1 MKRKMKQW
9 VSLALSMAMLLG
21 IAVPAWAANET
32 NDLGVTFQA
41 TLDQATIAQSNED
54 QEVTMRLKANKEIEL
69 DGMGLTV
76 VQDDALKLKSI
87 AGGESRID
95 IITRDYNVE
104 NGVLA
109 WHEQNVNIITGV
121 TDMLVVTFTV
131 PANTPAGTYTVG
143 VEKIEL
149 TKSNGDV
156 IWEKGATA
164 STTLTITD
172 QAAGYTAGL
181 TSTTKQVSV
190 SDQVN
195 VNVDVSHS
203 SDTVFAAGEVK
214 VSYDAAKLKF
224 NKVDS
229 TLGNAT
235 VTDKAGVLTLEDY
248 GTDKNLGTGVYVLAF
263 DAIAVGDAN
272 VTLTSAAFVNKENAV
287 KSDLIAATL
296 TPAELAITID
306 KKTYKV
312 TLSDIFT
319 GPETVTDGEDYT
331 FTKAD
336 GDHYDYGTVTATVNG
351 TTVDVIDNGNGTY
364 TVENVTD
371 ELTITGS
378 RTEKSYSVT
387 FEGNAASE
395 IKDGAETA
403 TYNKDY
409 TFTLPTAERWAYSV
423 DKITIGG
430 KDYTDYTVKD
440 SVYTIAGSA
449 IDGHIVITVSK
460 KQTIASVKVEGTGA
474 GAAAGYDTSATIGRD
489 YTLTLTPEAG
499 YRYQVTATVN
509 GQQVAVEENGNTY
522 TIRAVTGDV
531 VFNVERIVV
540 VDGVSVSEYLT
551 LNGTKMWL
559 VQNKVTLADGK
570 VPTYDGAQMFWSEKY
585 EAYCYLTIAETL
597 DTEVAATHVGITDGT
612 AVDVNYGMDVNMT
625 SKVDASDA
633 QLIYNMY
640 NVVYDGFTEEATA
653 EKFLRA
659 DVNGDTKVNVTDA
672 AAVIDHLLA

>member
-1 MKRKMKQW
+1 MKRKMKHW
-9 VSLALSMAMLLG
+9 MSLALSVAMLLG

-41 TLDQATIAQSNED
+41 TLDQATIAQSDED
-54 QEVTMRLKANKEIEL
+54 QEVTMRLKANKAIEL

-76 VQDDALKLKSI
+76 VQDNALKLKSI
-87 AGGESRID
+87 AGGESNID
-95 IITRDYNVE
+95 IDIGDYNVA
-104 NGVLA
+104 NGILA
-109 WHEQNVNIITGV
+109 WHVENGSTITGV

-149 TKSNGDV
+149 TKDYGET
-156 IWEKGATA
+156 WETGATA

-181 TSTTKQVSV
+181 TSTTKAVSV
-190 SDQVN
+190 SDKVN

-214 VSYDAAKLKF
+214 VSYDTAKLKF
-224 NKVDS
+224 NKEYS
-229 TLGNAT
+229 TLGSAT
-235 VTDKAGVLTLEDY
+235 VTDKDGVLTLEDY

-263 DAIAVGDAN
+263 DAIADGEAN

-296 TPAELAITID
+296 TPAKLAITIN

-312 TLSDIFT
+312 TLPDIFT
-319 GPETVTDGEDYT
+319 GLTTVTDGEDYT

-336 GDHYDYGTVTATVNG
+336 GTHYDYGTVTATVNG

-364 TVENVTD
+364 TVKNVTG

-378 RTEKSYSVT
+378 RTEKSYSVI
-387 FEGNAASE
+387 FEGNAAGE
-395 IKDGAETA
+395 ITDGEETA
-403 TYNKDY
+403 TYNKNY

-430 KDYTDYTVKD
+430 KNYTGYTVKD
-440 SVYTIAGSA
+440 SVYTIAGGA
-449 IDGHIVITVSK
+449 IDDDIVITVSK

-474 GAAAGYDTSATIGRD
+474 GAAAGYDTNATIGQD

-509 GQQVAVEENGNTY
+509 GQQVEVKKNGNDY
-522 TIRAVTGDV
+522 TIRNVTGDI
-531 VFNVERIVV
+531 VFTVEHIVV
-540 VDGVSVSEYLT
+540 VDGVLVSEYLT

-559 VQNKVTLADGK
+559 VKNEVTLEDGK

-585 EAYCYLTIAETL
+585 NAYCYLTIAETL
-597 DTEVAATHVGITDGT
+597 DIETAATRVGIADGT

-625 SKVDASDA
+625 GKVDASDA
-633 QLIYNMY
+633 QLIYNIY

-659 DVNGDTKVNVTDA
+659 DVNGDTKVDVTDA

>member
-1 MKRKMKQW
+1 MKQW
-9 VSLALSMAMLLG
+9 MSLALSVAMLLG

-41 TLDQATIAQSNED
+41 TLDQATIAQSDED
-54 QEVTMRLKANKEIEL
+54 QEVTMRLKANKAIEL

-76 VQDDALKLKSI
+76 VQDNALKLKSI
-87 AGGESRID
+87 AGGESNID
-95 IITRDYNVE
+95 IDIGDYNVA
-104 NGVLA
+104 NGILA
-109 WHEQNVNIITGV
+109 WHVENGSTITGV

-149 TKSNGDV
+149 TKDYGET
-156 IWEKGATA
+156 WETGATA

-181 TSTTKQVSV
+181 TSTTKAVSV
-190 SDQVN
+190 SDKVN

-214 VSYDAAKLKF
+214 VSYDTAKLKF
-224 NKVDS
+224 NKEYS
-229 TLGNAT
+229 TLGSAT
-235 VTDKAGVLTLEDY
+235 VTDKDGVLTLEDY

-263 DAIAVGDAN
+263 DAIADGEAN

-296 TPAELAITID
+296 TPAKLAITIN

-312 TLSDIFT
+312 TLPDIFT
-319 GPETVTDGEDYT
+319 GLTTVTDGEDYT

-336 GDHYDYGTVTATVNG
+336 GTHYDYGTVTATVNG

-364 TVENVTD
+364 TVKNVTG

-378 RTEKSYSVT
+378 RTEKSYSVI
-387 FEGNAASE
+387 FEGNAAGE
-395 IKDGAETA
+395 ITDGEETA
-403 TYNKDY
+403 TYNKNY

-430 KDYTDYTVKD
+430 KNYTGYTVKD
-440 SVYTIAGSA
+440 SVYTIAGGA
-449 IDGHIVITVSK
+449 IDDDIVITVSK

-474 GAAAGYDTSATIGRD
+474 GAAAGYDTNATIGQD

-509 GQQVAVEENGNTY
+509 GQQVEVKKNGNDY
-522 TIRAVTGDV
+522 TIRNVTGDI
-531 VFNVERIVV
+531 VFTVEHIVV
-540 VDGVSVSEYLT
+540 VDGVLVSEYLT

-559 VQNKVTLADGK
+559 VKNEVTLEDGK

-585 EAYCYLTIAETL
+585 NAYCYLTIAETL
-597 DTEVAATHVGITDGT
+597 DIETAATRVGIADGT

-625 SKVDASDA
+625 GKVDASDA
-633 QLIYNMY
+633 QLIYNIY

-659 DVNGDTKVNVTDA
+659 DVNGDTKVDVTDA

>member
-1 MKRKMKQW
+1 MKTKLNRILS
-9 VSLALSMAMLLG
+9 VALSVALVLG
-21 IAVPAWAANET
+21 VALPTWAANESNT
-32 NDLGVTFQA
+32 LGVTFDVTLDHA
-41 TLDQATIAQSNED
+41 TLTKSDAE
-54 QEVTMRLKANKEIEL
+54 QEVTMYLKASKEIAVNGMEL
-69 DGMGLTV
+69 TIEQATPLV
-76 VQDDALKLKSI
+76 LKSI
-87 AGGESRID
+87 DGGEESMKMSSGH
-95 IITRDYNVE
+95 YNLT
-104 NGVLA
+104 NGKVIWSTEDTEDMNLA
-109 WHEQNVNIITGV
+109 EL
-121 TDMLVVTFTV
+121 LVATFTV
-131 PANTPAGTYTVG
+131 PANTPVGTYQIG
-143 VEKIEL
+143 VKEL
-149 TKSNGDV
+149 LLSKNYGLTEVEN
-156 IWEKGATA
+156 GATA

-203 SDTVFAAGEVK
+203 SDAVFAAGEVK
-214 VSYDAAKLKF
+214 VSYDTAKLKF
-224 NKVDS
+224 KKENS
-229 TLGNAT
+229 TLGSAT

-263 DAIAVGDAN
+263 DAIADGDAN

-336 GDHYDYGTVTATVNG
+336 GDHYVYDTVTAMVNG
-351 TTVDVIDNGNGTY
+351 TTVKVIDNSDGTY
-364 TVENVTD
+364 TVKNVTG

-387 FEGNAASE
+387 FDGNAAGE
-395 IKDGAETA
+395 IKDGAKTA
-403 TYNKDY
+403 TYNRDY

-640 NVVYDGFTEEATA
+640 NVVYNEFTEEATA

>member
-9 VSLALSMAMLLG
+9 MSLALSVVMLLG

-32 NDLGVTFQA
+32 NNLGVTFQA
-41 TLDQATIAQSNED
+41 TLDQATIAQSDED
-54 QEVTMRLKANKEIEL
+54 QEVTMRLKANKAIEL

-76 VQDDALKLKSI
+76 VQDNALKLKSI
-87 AGGESRID
+87 AGGESNID
-95 IITRDYNVE
+95 IDIGDYNAANGILAWHVE
-104 NGVLA
+104 NGST
-109 WHEQNVNIITGV
+109 ITGV
-121 TDMLVVTFTV
+121 TDMLVMTFTV

-149 TKSNGDV
+149 TKDYGET
-156 IWEKGATA
+156 WETGATA

-181 TSTTKQVSV
+181 TSTTKAVSV
-190 SDQVN
+190 SDKVN

-214 VSYDAAKLKF
+214 VSYDTAKLKF
-224 NKVDS
+224 NEEHS
-229 TLGNAT
+229 ALSSAT
-235 VTDKAGVLTLEDY
+235 VTDENGVLTLEDY

-263 DAIAVGDAN
+263 DAIADGEAN

-296 TPAELAITID
+296 TPAKLAITIN

-312 TLSDIFT
+312 TLPDIFT
-319 GPETVTDGEDYT
+319 GPTTVMDGEDYT

-336 GDHYDYGTVTATVNG
+336 GDHYVYDTVTATVNG
-351 TTVDVIDNGNGTY
+351 MTVDVIDNGNGTY
-364 TVENVTD
+364 TVINVTG

-378 RTEKSYSVT
+378 RTEKRYSVT
-387 FEGNAASE
+387 FDGNAAGE
-395 IKDGAETA
+395 IKDGAKTA
-403 TYNKDY
+403 TYNQDY
-409 TFTLPTAERWAYSV
+409 TFTLPTVAHWAYSV
-423 DKITIGG
+423 DKIMIGG
-430 KDYTDYTVKD
+430 KNYTGYTVKD
-440 SVYTIAGSA
+440 SAYTIAGSA
-449 IDGHIVITVSK
+449 IDGDIVITVSK

-474 GAAAGYDTSATIGRD
+474 GAAEGYDTSATIGQD

-509 GQQVAVEENGNTY
+509 GEQVAVGVSGNDY
-522 TIRAVTGDV
+522 TIRTVTGDV
-531 VFNVERIVV
+531 VFNVERIVA
-540 VDGVSVSEYLT
+540 VDGVLVSEYLT

-559 VQNKVTLADGK
+559 VKNEVTLEDGK

-585 EAYCYLTIAETL
+585 NAYCYLTIAETL
-597 DTEVAATHVGITDGT
+597 AMEGAAAKVGITDGT
-612 AVDVNYGMDVNMT
+612 AVSVDYGMDVNMT
-625 SKVDASDA
+625 GKVDASDA

-640 NVVYDGFTEEATA
+640 NVVYNGFTEEATV

-659 DVNGDTKVNVTDA
+659 DVNGDTKVDVNDA
-672 AAVIDHLLA
+672 AAVINHLLA

>member
-1 MKRKMKQW
+1 MQPAKSKM
-9 VSLALSMAMLLG
+9 
-21 IAVPAWAANET
+21 
-32 NDLGVTFQA
+32 
-41 TLDQATIAQSNED
+41 AQKP
-54 QEVTMRLKANKEIEL
+54 Q
-69 DGMGLTV
+69 
-76 VQDDALKLKSI
+76 
-87 AGGESRID
+87 
-95 IITRDYNVE
+95 
-104 NGVLA
+104 
-109 WHEQNVNIITGV
+109 
-121 TDMLVVTFTV
+121 
-131 PANTPAGTYTVG
+131 PTY
-143 VEKIEL
+143 
-149 TKSNGDV
+149 
-156 IWEKGATA
+156 
-164 STTLTITD
+164 
-172 QAAGYTAGL
+172 
-181 TSTTKQVSV
+181 
-190 SDQVN
+190 
-195 VNVDVSHS
+195 
-203 SDTVFAAGEVK
+203 
-214 VSYDAAKLKF
+214 
-224 NKVDS
+224 
-229 TLGNAT
+229 
-235 VTDKAGVLTLEDY
+235 
-248 GTDKNLGTGVYVLAF
+248 
-263 DAIAVGDAN
+263 
-272 VTLTSAAFVNKENAV
+272 
-287 KSDLIAATL
+287 
-296 TPAELAITID
+296 
-306 KKTYKV
+306 
-312 TLSDIFT
+312 
-319 GPETVTDGEDYT
+319 
-331 FTKAD
+331 
-336 GDHYDYGTVTATVNG
+336 
-351 TTVDVIDNGNGTY
+351 
-364 TVENVTD
+364 
-371 ELTITGS
+371 
-378 RTEKSYSVT
+378 
-387 FEGNAASE
+387 
-395 IKDGAETA
+395 
-403 TYNKDY
+403 KDY

>member
-9 VSLALSMAMLLG
+9 MSLALSVAMLLG

-41 TLDQATIAQSNED
+41 TLDQATIAQSDED
-54 QEVTMRLKANKEIEL
+54 QEVTMRLKANKAIEL

-76 VQDDALKLKSI
+76 VQDNALKLKSI
-87 AGGESRID
+87 AGGESNID
-95 IITRDYNVE
+95 IDIGDYNVA
-104 NGVLA
+104 NGILA
-109 WHEQNVNIITGV
+109 WHVENGSTITGV

-149 TKSNGDV
+149 TKDYGET
-156 IWEKGATA
+156 WETGATA

-181 TSTTKQVSV
+181 TSTTKAVSV
-190 SDQVN
+190 SDKVN

-214 VSYDAAKLKF
+214 VSYDTAKLKF
-224 NKVDS
+224 NKEYS
-229 TLGNAT
+229 TLGSAT
-235 VTDKAGVLTLEDY
+235 VTDKDGVLTLEDY

-263 DAIAVGDAN
+263 DAIADGEAN

-296 TPAELAITID
+296 TPAKLAITIN

-312 TLSDIFT
+312 TLPDIFT
-319 GPETVTDGEDYT
+319 GLTTVTDGEDYT

-336 GDHYDYGTVTATVNG
+336 GTHYDYGTVTATVNG

-364 TVENVTD
+364 TVKNVTG

-378 RTEKSYSVT
+378 RTEKSYSVI
-387 FEGNAASE
+387 FEGNAAGE
-395 IKDGAETA
+395 ITDGEETA
-403 TYNKDY
+403 TYNKNY

-430 KDYTDYTVKD
+430 KNYTGYTVKD
-440 SVYTIAGSA
+440 SVYTIAGGA
-449 IDGHIVITVSK
+449 IDDDIVITVSK

-474 GAAAGYDTSATIGRD
+474 GAAAGYDTNATIGQD

-509 GQQVAVEENGNTY
+509 GQQVEVKKNGNDY
-522 TIRAVTGDV
+522 TIRNVTGDI
-531 VFNVERIVV
+531 VFTVEHIVV
-540 VDGVSVSEYLT
+540 VDGVLVSEYLT

-559 VQNKVTLADGK
+559 VKNEVTLEDGK

-585 EAYCYLTIAETL
+585 NAYCYLTIAETL
-597 DTEVAATHVGITDGT
+597 DIETAATRVGIADGP

-625 SKVDASDA
+625 GKVDASDA
-633 QLIYNMY
+633 QLIYNIY

-659 DVNGDTKVNVTDA
+659 DVNGDTKVDVTDA

>member
-9 VSLALSMAMLLG
+9 MSLALSMAMLLG
-21 IAVPAWAANET
+21 IAVPAWAANES

-41 TLDQATIAQSNED
+41 TLDQATIAQSDED
-54 QEVTMRLKANKEIEL
+54 QEVTMRLKANKAIEL

-87 AGGESRID
+87 AGGESSID
-95 IITRDYNVE
+95 IDTGNYNVA
-104 NGVLA
+104 NGILG
-109 WHEQNVNIITGV
+109 WHVEDGSTITGV

-131 PANTPAGTYTVG
+131 PANTPAGAYTVG

-149 TKSNGDV
+149 TENGGD
-156 IWEKGATA
+156 IWETSATA

-181 TSTTKQVSV
+181 TSTTKEVNV
-190 SDQVN
+190 SDKVN

-203 SDTVFAAGEVK
+203 SDAVFAAGEVK
-214 VSYDAAKLKF
+214 VSYDAAKLQF
-224 NKVDS
+224 NKDDS
-229 TLGNAT
+229 NLGNAM

-263 DAIAVGDAN
+263 DAIADGDAD
-272 VTLTSAAFVNKENAV
+272 VTLTSAAFVNKENAA
-287 KSDLIAATL
+287 KSDLIDATL
-296 TPAELAITID
+296 TPAELAITIS

-312 TLSDIFT
+312 TLPDIFT
-319 GPETVTDGEDYT
+319 GPTTVTDGEDYT

-351 TTVDVIDNGNGTY
+351 MTVDVIDNGNGTY
-364 TVENVTD
+364 TVKNVTG

-387 FEGNAASE
+387 FDGNAASE

-430 KDYTDYTVKD
+430 KDYTSYTVKD

-474 GAAAGYDTSATIGRD
+474 GAAAGYDTSATIGQD

-522 TIRAVTGDV
+522 TIQAVTGDV

-597 DTEVAATHVGITDGT
+597 DTEVAATHVDITDGT
-612 AVDVNYGMDVNMT
+612 AVNVDYGMDVNMT
-625 SKVDASDA
+625 GKVDASDA

-640 NVVYDGFTEEATA
+640 NVVYNEFTEEATA

>member
-9 VSLALSMAMLLG
+9 MSLALSMAILLG
-21 IAVPAWAANET
+21 IAVPAWAANES

-41 TLDQATIAQSNED
+41 TLDQATIAQSDED
-54 QEVTMRLKANKEIEL
+54 QEVTMRLKANKAIEL

-76 VQDDALKLKSI
+76 VQDDALKLKTI
-87 AGGESRID
+87 AGGESSID
-95 IITRDYNVE
+95 INTGDYNVA
-104 NGVLA
+104 NGILG
-109 WHEQNVNIITGV
+109 WHVEDGSTITGV

-131 PANTPAGTYTVG
+131 PANTPAGAYTVG

-149 TKSNGDV
+149 TENGGD
-156 IWEKGATA
+156 IWETSATA

-172 QAAGYTAGL
+172 KAAGYTAGL
-181 TSTTKQVSV
+181 TSTTKAVSV
-190 SDQVN
+190 SDKVN

-203 SDTVFAAGEVK
+203 SDAVFAAGEVK
-214 VSYDAAKLKF
+214 VSYDAAKLQF
-224 NKVDS
+224 NKENS
-229 TLGNAT
+229 TLGNAM

-263 DAIAVGDAN
+263 DAIADGEAN

-287 KSDLIAATL
+287 KSDLIDATL
-296 TPAELAITID
+296 TPAELAITIS

-312 TLSDIFT
+312 TLPDIFT
-319 GPETVTDGEDYT
+319 GPAMVTDGEDYT

-336 GDHYDYGTVTATVNG
+336 GDHYVYDTVTATVNG

-364 TVENVTD
+364 MVKNVTG

-387 FEGNAASE
+387 FDGNAAGE

-403 TYNKDY
+403 TYNKNY
-409 TFTLPTAERWAYSV
+409 TFTLPTAERWAYRV

-430 KDYTDYTVKD
+430 KEYTGYTVKD
-440 SVYTIAGSA
+440 SVYTIAGGA
-449 IDGHIVITVSK
+449 IDGDIVITVSK
-460 KQTIASVKVEGTGA
+460 KQTIASVTVTGTGA
-474 GAAAGYDTSATIGRD
+474 GAAAGYDTSATIGQD

-509 GQQVAVEENGNTY
+509 GQQVEVEKNGNDY
-522 TIRAVTGDV
+522 TIRNVTGDV

-540 VDGVSVSEYLT
+540 VDGVSVSEYLA

-559 VQNKVTLADGK
+559 VQNKVTLEDGK
-570 VPTYDGAQMFWSEKY
+570 VPTYDGANMFWSAKY
-585 EAYCYLTIAETL
+585 DAYCYLTIAETL
-597 DTEVAATHVGITDGT
+597 DIETAAAYVGIADGT
-612 AVDVNYGMDVNMT
+612 AVNVDYGMDVNMT
-625 SKVDASDA
+625 DKVDASDA

-640 NVVYDGFTEEATA
+640 NVVYNGFTEEATA

-659 DVNGDTKVNVTDA
+659 DVNGDAIVNVTDA

>member
-9 VSLALSMAMLLG
+9 MSLALSVAMLLG

-41 TLDQATIAQSNED
+41 TLDQATIAQSDED
-54 QEVTMRLKANKEIEL
+54 QEVTMRLKASKAIEL

-76 VQDDALKLKSI
+76 VQDDALKLKTI
-87 AGGESRID
+87 AGGESSID
-95 IITRDYNVE
+95 INTGDYNVA
-104 NGVLA
+104 NGILG
-109 WHEQNVNIITGV
+109 WHVEDGSTITGV

-131 PANTPAGTYTVG
+131 PANTQAGTYTVG

-149 TKSNGDV
+149 TKDCGK
-156 IWEKGATA
+156 IWETGATA
-164 STTLTITD
+164 STTLTITNK
-172 QAAGYTAGL
+172 AAGYTAGL
-181 TSTTKQVSV
+181 TSTTKEVSV
-190 SDQVN
+190 SDKVN

-214 VSYDAAKLKF
+214 VSYDTAKLKF
-224 NKVDS
+224 NKENS
-229 TLGNAT
+229 TLGSAT

-263 DAIAVGDAN
+263 DAIADGKAN

-296 TPAELAITID
+296 TPAKLAITIN

-312 TLSDIFT
+312 TLPDIFT
-319 GPETVTDGEDYT
+319 GLTTVTDGEDYT

-336 GDHYDYGTVTATVNG
+336 GEHYDYGTVTATMNG
-351 TTVDVIDNGNGTY
+351 ENVTVIDNGNGTY
-364 TVENVTD
+364 TVKNVTG
-371 ELTITGS
+371 ELIITGS

-387 FEGNAASE
+387 FDGNAAGE

-403 TYNKDY
+403 TYNQDY
-409 TFTLPTAERWAYSV
+409 TFTLPTVAHWAYSV

-430 KDYTDYTVKD
+430 KNYTDYTVKD
-440 SVYTIAGSA
+440 SVYTIAGGA
-449 IDGHIVITVSK
+449 IDGDIVITVSK

-509 GQQVAVEENGNTY
+509 GEQVAVEVNGNDY
-522 TIRAVTGDV
+522 TIRTVTGDV
-531 VFNVERIVV
+531 VFNVERIVA
-540 VDGVSVSEYLT
+540 VDGVLVSEYLA
-551 LNGTKMWL
+551 LDGTKMWL
-559 VQNKVTLADGK
+559 VKNEVTLEDGK

-585 EAYCYLTIAETL
+585 NAYCYLTIAETL
-597 DTEVAATHVGITDGT
+597 AMEGAAAKVGITDGT
-612 AVDVNYGMDVNMT
+612 AVSVDYGMDVNMT
-625 SKVDASDA
+625 GKVDASDA

-640 NVVYDGFTEEATA
+640 NVVYNGFTEEATV
-653 EKFLRA
+653 EKFLCA
-659 DVNGDTKVNVTDA
+659 DVNGDAKVDVNDA
-672 AAVIDHLLA
+672 AAVINHLLA

>member
-1 MKRKMKQW
+1 MKTKLNRILS
-9 VSLALSMAMLLG
+9 VALSVALVLG
-21 IAVPAWAANET
+21 VALPTWAANESNT
-32 NDLGVTFQA
+32 LGVTFDVTLDHA
-41 TLDQATIAQSNED
+41 TLTKSDAE
-54 QEVTMRLKANKEIEL
+54 QEVTMYLKASKEIAVNGMEL
-69 DGMGLTV
+69 TIEQATPLV
-76 VQDDALKLKSI
+76 LKSI
-87 AGGESRID
+87 DGGEESMKMSSGH
-95 IITRDYNVE
+95 YNLT
-104 NGVLA
+104 NGKVIWSTEDTEDMNLA
-109 WHEQNVNIITGV
+109 EL
-121 TDMLVVTFTV
+121 LVATFTV
-131 PANTPAGTYTVG
+131 PANTPVGTYQIG
-143 VEKIEL
+143 VKEL
-149 TKSNGDV
+149 LLSKNYGLTEVEN
-156 IWEKGATA
+156 GATA

-203 SDTVFAAGEVK
+203 SDAVFAAGEVK
-214 VSYDAAKLKF
+214 VSYDTAKLKF
-224 NKVDS
+224 KKENS
-229 TLGNAT
+229 TLGSAT

-248 GTDKNLGTGVYVLAF
+248 GTDKNLGTGVYVLEF
-263 DAIAVGDAN
+263 DAIADGDAN

-319 GPETVTDGEDYT
+319 GPETVTDGGDYT

-336 GDHYDYGTVTATVNG
+336 GDHYVYDTVTATVNG
-351 TTVDVIDNGNGTY
+351 TTVKVIDNSDGTY
-364 TVENVTD
+364 TVKNVTG

-378 RTEKSYSVT
+378 RTEKSYSVI

-409 TFTLPTAERWAYSV
+409 TFTLPTAERWAYNV

-597 DTEVAATHVGITDGT
+597 NTEVAATHVGITDGT

-640 NVVYDGFTEEATA
+640 NVVYNEFTEEATA

>member
-9 VSLALSMAMLLG
+9 MSLALSVAMLLG

-41 TLDQATIAQSNED
+41 TLDQATIAQSDED
-54 QEVTMRLKANKEIEL
+54 QEVTMRLKASKAIEL

-76 VQDDALKLKSI
+76 VQDDALKLKTI
-87 AGGESRID
+87 AGGESSID
-95 IITRDYNVE
+95 INTGDYNVA
-104 NGVLA
+104 NGILG
-109 WHEQNVNIITGV
+109 WHVEDGSTITGV

-131 PANTPAGTYTVG
+131 PANTPAGAYTVG

-149 TKSNGDV
+149 TENGGD
-156 IWEKGATA
+156 IWETGAAA

-203 SDTVFAAGEVK
+203 SDAVFAAGEVK
-214 VSYDAAKLKF
+214 VSYDTAKLKF
-224 NKVDS
+224 KKENS
-229 TLGNAT
+229 TLGSAT

-263 DAIAVGDAN
+263 DAIADGDAN

-319 GPETVTDGEDYT
+319 GSATVTDGEDYT

-336 GDHYDYGTVTATVNG
+336 GEHYDYGTVTAMMNG

-364 TVENVTD
+364 TVKNVTG

-378 RTEKSYSVT
+378 RTEKSYSVI

>member
-9 VSLALSMAMLLG
+9 MSLALSVAMLLG

-41 TLDQATIAQSNED
+41 TLDQATIAQSDED
-54 QEVTMRLKANKEIEL
+54 QEVTMRLKANKAIEL

-76 VQDDALKLKSI
+76 VQDNALKLKSI
-87 AGGESRID
+87 AGGESNID
-95 IITRDYNVE
+95 IDIGDYNVA
-104 NGVLA
+104 NGILA
-109 WHEQNVNIITGV
+109 WHVENGSTITGV

-149 TKSNGDV
+149 TKDYGET
-156 IWEKGATA
+156 WETGATA

-181 TSTTKQVSV
+181 TSTTKAVSV
-190 SDQVN
+190 SDKVN

-214 VSYDAAKLKF
+214 VSYDTAKLKF
-224 NKVDS
+224 NKEYS
-229 TLGNAT
+229 TLGSAT
-235 VTDKAGVLTLEDY
+235 VTDKDGVLTLEDY

-263 DAIAVGDAN
+263 DAIADGEAN

-296 TPAELAITID
+296 TPAKLAITIN

-312 TLSDIFT
+312 TLPDIFT
-319 GPETVTDGEDYT
+319 GLTTVTDGEDYT

-336 GDHYDYGTVTATVNG
+336 GTHYDYGTVTATVNG

-364 TVENVTD
+364 TVKNVTG

-378 RTEKSYSVT
+378 RTEKSYSVI
-387 FEGNAASE
+387 FEGNAAGE
-395 IKDGAETA
+395 ITDGEETA
-403 TYNKDY
+403 TYNKNY

-430 KDYTDYTVKD
+430 KNYTGYTVKD
-440 SVYTIAGSA
+440 SVYTIAGGA
-449 IDGHIVITVSK
+449 IDDDIVITVSK

-474 GAAAGYDTSATIGRD
+474 GAAAGYDTNATIGQD

-509 GQQVAVEENGNTY
+509 GQQVEVKKNGNDY
-522 TIRAVTGDV
+522 TIRNVTGDI
-531 VFNVERIVV
+531 VFTVEHIVV
-540 VDGVSVSEYLT
+540 VDGVLVSEYLT

-559 VQNKVTLADGK
+559 VKNEVTLEDGK

-585 EAYCYLTIAETL
+585 NAYCYLTIAETL
-597 DTEVAATHVGITDGT
+597 DIETAATRVGIADGT

-625 SKVDASDA
+625 GKVDASDA
-633 QLIYNMY
+633 QLIYNIY

-659 DVNGDTKVNVTDA
+659 DVNGDTKVDVTDA